1 MTVIEASSVRVSTL
15 VDGTLRVVCDVEPRN
30 AQAAFTLF
38 GSPGVA
44 LGIAALKNSQESPKK
59 AIGGPLSQW
68 VGIRCGEELFQ
79 EWAGAVD
86 ADMAARNVRAILE
99 IESRAEIDNDP
110 DVRERFERLIRVPYV
125 RYFMKKSAGAATT

>member
-15 VDGTLRVVCDVEPRN
+15 ADGTLRLTVDIEPRN

-59 AIGGPLSQW
+59 GIGGPLSQW
-68 VGIRCGEELFQ
+68 VAVRCGEERFQ
-79 EWAGAVD
+79 KWLGVESADD
-86 ADMAARNVRAILE
+86 AAKAVRALLL
-99 IESRAEIDNDP
+99 IESRAEIDNDEV
-110 DVRERFERLIRVPYV
+110 VRECFENVIRAPWAKYC
-125 RYFMKKSAGAATT
+125 SENE